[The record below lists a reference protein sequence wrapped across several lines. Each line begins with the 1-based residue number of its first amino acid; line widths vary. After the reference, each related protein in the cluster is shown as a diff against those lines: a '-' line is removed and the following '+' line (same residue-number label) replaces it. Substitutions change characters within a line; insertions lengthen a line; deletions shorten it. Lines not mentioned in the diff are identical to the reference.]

1 MSIEFIIIPKIIS
14 KFKNQF
20 EYSIEI
26 NLTKFLKFCCPKCKI
41 EIFDKDKKYDK
52 KKVFIFTGGN
62 TVIKFS
68 KAKENQI
75 RNAMDK
81 KALKIANKMKSKII
95 GLCHGAQFIALSNN
109 ATLEKTEEHKKKHKI
124 KIITKN
130 QKKHTVNSYHNYE
143 ITKLPGIFEV
153 LAVSH
158 NNSIEAFKDKKELL
172 LCLMWHPERYKKFK
186 LIDKKIFKKFLCN

>member
-1 MSIEFIIIPKIIS
+1 MPFDAKKPKQNW
-14 KFKNQF
+14 K
-20 EYSIEI
+20 
-26 NLTKFLKFCCPKCKI
+26 
-41 EIFDKDKKYDK
+41 
-52 KKVFIFTGGN
+52 
-62 TVIKFS
+62 
-68 KAKENQI
+68 
-75 RNAMDK
+75 
-81 KALKIANKMKSKII
+81 
-95 GLCHGAQFIALSNN
+95 
-109 ATLEKTEEHKKKHKI
+109 TLEKTEEHKKKHKI